1 MKQKVKFLWVPA
13 AAAVTLCT
21 LSPVVGAKM
30 VTTDQAI
37 SHVSADQDRAQ
48 VQAFLNRTEAQE
60 NLQAMGIDAQAAKER
75 VAGLTD
81 QEAHELAQNLGTL
94 PAGGDISNREL
105 IAILLVVLLVLL
117 LI

>member
-1 MKQKVKFLWVPA
+1 MKQKVKFLCILA

-21 LSPVVGAKM
+21 LSPVVVAKM
-30 VTTDQAI
+30 VTTNQAI
-37 SHVSADQDRAQ
+37 SQVTANQDRAQ
-48 VQAFLNRTEAQE
+48 VQAFLNRTEARE
-60 NLQAMGIDAQAAKER
+60 NLQSMGIDAQAASER

-81 QEAHELAQNLGTL
+81 QEAHELAQKLGTL
-94 PAGGDISNREL
+94 PAGGDVSNREL